1 MSLEFTRKMA
11 GKFTLLARVPI
22 TDLPEFPQKKAVYQ
36 ALLLNNRILLG
47 ADSMFFRIMNCKAT
61 APIREIRA

>member
-22 TDLPEFPQKKAVYQ
+22 TDLPEFPQKKSCIPSTLAKQSY
-36 ALLLNNRILLG
+36 I
-47 ADSMFFRIMNCKAT
+47 
-61 APIREIRA
+61 IRYRFHVF